1 MTWPT
6 LPMLHRLG
14 ARDRRALRVG
24 AWLVAPVLALL
35 LVVQPYRRA
44 LRDARDLLATERAS
58 LARELAALRDA
69 PRDARLV
76 AQGAQALAEEGARLF
91 DGADAVAASAEL
103 AGWVADLAAEQ
114 GLELEDS
121 ETRAT
126 EDSAAVAAVEIRA
139 GGDVLAIVGFLRALE
154 EGDHLARVARL
165 SIGPPPGA
173 DEGDGTLVL
182 TATVTSL
189 ARRAS
194 MLPSAPAPAPVRATT
209 AAIARRE
216 P

>member
-1 MTWPT
+1 MRWPT
-6 LPMLHRLG
+6 LPTLA
-14 ARDRRALRVG
+14 ARDRRALRIG
-24 AWLVAPVLALL
+24 AWLLAPVLMLL

-44 LRDARDLLATERAS
+44 MGDARDVLAAERAS

-76 AQGAQALAEEGARLF
+76 AQGARALAGEGARLF

-126 EDSAAVAAVEIRA
+126 TDSATVAAVEIRG

-154 EGDHLARVARL
+154 EGDRLARVERL
-165 SIGPPPGA
+165 TIGPPPGA

-194 MLPSAPAPAPVRATT
+194 MLPESLAPVMRPAATP
-209 AAIARRE
+209 ALAGRQ